1 MIVGITGFIGSGKDT
16 VAKMLVEKGAVQD
29 SFAAPLKDLCASV
42 FGWPRDMLQGDTI
55 ESRDFRETPDMYW
68 TRKLGID
75 QFTPRLALQLLGTE
89 IMRTHFNQDIWL
101 DSLEYRIRKNE
112 QQDTMVVVSDCRFKN
127 ELDLI
132 KELNGIVVH
141 VIRDELP
148 EWYETAVHANKGSVP
163 AKHTMET
170 RFAKV
175 HASEWKWVG
184 YDFDFVIKN
193 SGTLEDLQTEVDS
206 MYSDM
211 QNRKSKLKY
220 ALNKDNVC
228 LLYTSPSPRD
238 S

>member
-42 FGWPRDMLQGDTI
+42 FGWPRDMLQGDTV

-148 EWYETAVHANKGSVP
+148 EWYETAVHANQGSVP

-170 RFAKV
+170 RFASV
-175 HASEWKWVG
+175 HASEWRWVG
-184 YDFDFVIKN
+184 YDFDYEISN
-193 SGTLEDLQTEVDS
+193 TGTLQELQSQVDNIHNNIFS
-206 MYSDM
+206 
-211 QNRKSKLKY
+211 SKIK
-220 ALNKDNVC
+220 AI
-228 LLYTSPSPRD
+228 
-238 S
+238 

>member
-42 FGWPRDMLQGDTI
+42 FGWPRDMLQGDTV

-175 HASEWKWVG
+175 HASEWKCVG

-220 ALNKDNVC
+220 ALNKDNVVNIVD
-228 LLYTSPSPRD
+228 RD
-238 S
+238 K

>member
-16 VAKMLVEKGAVQD
+16 VAKMLVKKGAVQD

-42 FGWPRDMLQGDTI
+42 FGWPREMLQGDTI

-132 KELNGIVVH
+132 KELNGIVIH

-184 YDFDFVIKN
+184 YDFDFVIQN
-193 SGTLEDLQTEVDS
+193 SGTLEELQAEVDS
-206 MYSDM
+206 VYADM
-211 QNRKSKLKY
+211 KNRKSKLKY
-220 ALNKDNVC
+220 ALNDDNVVNIVD
-228 LLYTSPSPRD
+228 RD
-238 S
+238 K

>member
-16 VAKMLVEKGAVQD
+16 VAKMLDENGAVQD

-42 FGWPRDMLQGDTI
+42 FGWPRDMLQGDTV

-148 EWYETAVHANKGSVP
+148 EWYEPAVHANKGSVP

-220 ALNKDNVC
+220 ALNKDNVVNIVD
-228 LLYTSPSPRD
+228 RD
-238 S
+238 K

>member
-29 SFAAPLKDLCASV
+29 SFASPLKDLCASV
-42 FGWPRDMLQGDTI
+42 FGWDRHMLEGDTVA
-55 ESRDFRETPDMYW
+55 SRDFRETADIYW

-75 QFTPRLALQLLGTE
+75 NFTPRLALQLLGTD

-220 ALNKDNVC
+220 ALNKDNVVNIVD
-228 LLYTSPSPRD
+228 RD
-238 S
+238 K

>member
-16 VAKMLVEKGAVQD
+16 VAKMLVEKGEVQD

-55 ESRDFRETPDMYW
+55 KSRDFRETPDMYW

-220 ALNKDNVC
+220 ALNKDNVVNIVD
-228 LLYTSPSPRD
+228 RD
-238 S
+238 K